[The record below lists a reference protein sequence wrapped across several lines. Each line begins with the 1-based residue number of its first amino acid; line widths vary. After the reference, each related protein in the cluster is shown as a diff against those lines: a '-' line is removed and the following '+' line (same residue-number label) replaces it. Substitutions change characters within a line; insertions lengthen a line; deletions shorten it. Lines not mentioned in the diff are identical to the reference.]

1 MYAVDFDRDLTSDRV
16 GTRMGDVR
24 VHVLLRVLAGRAD
37 GRSISLR
44 DRGVQVIAHV
54 SAIVLTPLSP
64 RHAPVDTVVRLP
76 QGFANTLARK
86 VGQVISGIPHVWLGK
101 TMDVEV

>member
-1 MYAVDFDRDLTSDRV
+1 VGGADRAEDQSQEEPHAIHVPPTAERAWRRV
-16 GTRMGDVR
+16 RR
-24 VHVLLRVLAGRAD
+24 PLR
-37 GRSISLR
+37 LR

-64 RHAPVDTVVRLP
+64 RHAPVDTVLRLP

-86 VGQVISGIPHVWLGK
+86 PGQVISGIPHVWLGK